1 MRYQTTVDWSSLL
14 WVHLLTW
21 HCNGTLVNMFV
32 NHFVL
37 FSDRVMLVNLDKWLL
52 LCFTEPWDNERTPI
66 FPFWQRVSWAVSG
79 VMGGAGK
86 ECTWLYMTVYCSL
99 HSNHIYIYI
108 YIYIY
113 IFVYKSNCE
122 FGATKLIHSP
132 LCQVGPHHL
141 LHNNTIGLPPRPILA
156 FTWFGNSGISRKASF
171 EPSNRSCAWQN
182 R

>member
-66 FPFWQRVSWAVSG
+66 FPFWQRVSWAISG
-79 VMGGAGK
+79 VMGGAEK
-86 ECTWLYMTVYCSL
+86 ECTWLYMTVYWSL
-99 HSNHIYIYI
+99 HSNHTPHARCFPTMATSIGQGTEHRSKRNATWIGI
-108 YIYIY
+108 CTSFILPLIKSRLIVQNCFAADL
-113 IFVYKSNCE
+113 IFLGITYSRS
-122 FGATKLIHSP
+122 ATSVPVSVH
-132 LCQVGPHHL
+132 
-141 LHNNTIGLPPRPILA
+141 
-156 FTWFGNSGISRKASF
+156 
-171 EPSNRSCAWQN
+171 PSN
-182 R
+182 